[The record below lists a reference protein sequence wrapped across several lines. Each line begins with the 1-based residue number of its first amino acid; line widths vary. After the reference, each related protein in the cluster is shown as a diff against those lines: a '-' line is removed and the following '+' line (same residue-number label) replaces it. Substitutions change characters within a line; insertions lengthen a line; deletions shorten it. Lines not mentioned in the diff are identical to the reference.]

1 MDKKNKILLPL
12 LNWLIYLFPL
22 SYIIGNFFINA
33 SIVLISITGLI
44 LYKWKIFDFK
54 KDSFLFLIS
63 SFFLIIIISTYFE
76 SISNPEN
83 VKFYKSII
91 FLRYFILLLVV
102 RYALINEH
110 INLKKFLISCLICSS
125 IVSLDVILQFI
136 TGKNIIGLKST
147 ALHRSSFFGSEAI
160 AGGFIQRFSVLGF
173 FFSLILFNKT
183 YSKIISPSV
192 FLCVCFWERFILEIK
207 CQLLCC

>member
-63 SFFLIIIISTYFE
+63 SFT
-76 SISNPEN
+76 
-83 VKFYKSII
+83 
-91 FLRYFILLLVV
+91 
-102 RYALINEH
+102 
-110 INLKKFLISCLICSS
+110 INL
-125 IVSLDVILQFI
+125 VS
-136 TGKNIIGLKST
+136 N
-147 ALHRSSFFGSEAI
+147 
-160 AGGFIQRFSVLGF
+160 
-173 FFSLILFNKT
+173 
-183 YSKIISPSV
+183 
-192 FLCVCFWERFILEIK
+192 
-207 CQLLCC
+207 